1 MKDQNSDMTQ
11 KATNKEGSGVS
22 AFPQHKAAT
31 LL

>member
-1 MKDQNSDMTQ
+1 MKDQKSHKTQ
-11 KATNKEGSGVS
+11 KATNKEGSGVT